1 LTLWIIKGIHW
12 ELEDSLQPIRDEFI
26 KWCPSWDSA
35 SPPLLLTGGLYST
48 ICNHPRKNWIT
59 AGIYLLSW
67 MCLLAL
73 ALIIYYS
80 TSYGILGSVTAI
92 AVATTDLI
100 MAMIINLQN

>member
-48 ICNHPRKNWIT
+48 IAPSSKELDNCGDLPPKLDVLARLSSH
-59 AGIYLLSW
+59 YLL
-67 MCLLAL
+67 LNVLR
-73 ALIIYYS
+73 YS
-80 TSYGILGSVTAI
+80 GSVTAI